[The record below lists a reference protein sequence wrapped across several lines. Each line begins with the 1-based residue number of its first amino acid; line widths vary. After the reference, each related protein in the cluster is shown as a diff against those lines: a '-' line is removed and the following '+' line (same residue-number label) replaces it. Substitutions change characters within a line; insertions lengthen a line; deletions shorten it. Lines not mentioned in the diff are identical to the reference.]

1 MAIANYFQTFKAS
14 IARIYHPSSGMV
26 VGAGFL
32 VSDRHLLTC
41 AHVVAEALSI
51 AQNTP
56 EAPAG
61 KVDLDFPLIAPGQ
74 IFSAKVVF
82 WRPVQLEPLTS
93 PEQGEDIA
101 GLKLDGN
108 SPVGSHPV
116 RLVSTTDTWKHPFRI
131 FGFPNQREMG
141 VWASGVLRDKLA
153 NGWVQM
159 EDIKV
164 PGYSVEPGFS
174 GAPVWDEELAGVVGI
189 AVAAERKREEAK
201 TSFLIP
207 TSILSSAWLELGQW
221 IAEHSRSRGQTP
233 YTLPSFRQVQ
243 LRARKDYF
251 SVLCAKYEA
260 VYNQLSYTL
269 NEGDKVSLRQNIKA
283 IEQEIEQVEQE
294 IRALLQEGR
303 RF

>member
-1 MAIANYFQTFKAS
+1 
-14 IARIYHPSSGMV
+14 MV

-32 VSDRHLLTC
+32 VSDCHLLTC
-41 AHVVAEALSI
+41 AHVVTQALNM
-51 AQNTP
+51 AQNTL

-61 KVDLDFPLIAPGQ
+61 KVNLDFPLIAPGQ
-74 IFSAKVVF
+74 ILSAKVVF
-82 WRPVQLEPLTS
+82 WRPVQLKPLTS

-108 SPVGSHPV
+108 SPASSNPV
-116 RLVSTTDTWKHPFRI
+116 RLVGVTDTWKHPFRI
-131 FGFPNQREMG
+131 FGFPKQREMG
-141 VWASGVLRDKLA
+141 VWASGILRDKLA

-201 TSFLIP
+201 ASFLIP

-221 IAEHSRSRGQTP
+221 MADQRSLANTLD
-233 YTLPSFRQVQ
+233 TLPSFRQVQ
-243 LRARKDYF
+243 LKARKDYF
-251 SVLCAKYEA
+251 AVLCAKYEA

-269 NEGDKVSLRQNIKA
+269 NEGDVD
-283 IEQEIEQVEQE
+283 
-294 IRALLQEGR
+294 
-303 RF
+303 